1 MINATLTE
9 DRFEEIMR
17 AEFASVSDVPHA
29 VSRAENKVDDL
40 LSLFAD
46 SRTHEAVRGT
56 VWAGY
61 NALVEWAD
69 HYQEARGPAENR
81 ARAAVLG
88 SGVAFKARAR
98 KLMLA
103 EL

>member
-1 MINATLTE
+1 
-9 DRFEEIMR
+9 MR

-29 VSRAENKVDDL
+29 ISRAENKVDDL